1 MRARLLVVAFSA
13 LLLAACTAQ
22 GADLASGASGTAT
35 PSTRAARTAAA
46 RGTETPIPRFPTAQ
60 VLLDRDSG
68 RPIWPTPPPTCSVSP
83 AGNERPDLGP
93 TIGEAP
99 ILLASQALPVIPW
112 RNDFVRVVW
121 VVDRAL
127 DGDLIL
133 SGRRTDG
140 EGTVRFIRQ
149 GGERATEQ
157 LHVPS
162 AGRIGAANAQS
173 PETARYA
180 DIQVRL
186 ALPAPGCYELQ
197 ARLGEVQRAY
207 VIHVYS

>member
-1 MRARLLVVAFSA
+1 M
-13 LLLAACTAQ
+13 
-22 GADLASGASGTAT
+22 
-35 PSTRAARTAAA
+35 
-46 RGTETPIPRFPTAQ
+46 
-60 VLLDRDSG
+60 
-68 RPIWPTPPPTCSVSP
+68 
-83 AGNERPDLGP
+83 AG
-93 TIGEAP
+93 
-99 ILLASQALPVIPW
+99 QALPVIPW
-112 RNDFVRVVW
+112 RNDFVRAVW

-127 DGDLIL
+127 EGDLIL

-173 PETARYA
+173 PEAVRYA

-197 ARLGEVQRAY
+197 ARLGEVQRTY